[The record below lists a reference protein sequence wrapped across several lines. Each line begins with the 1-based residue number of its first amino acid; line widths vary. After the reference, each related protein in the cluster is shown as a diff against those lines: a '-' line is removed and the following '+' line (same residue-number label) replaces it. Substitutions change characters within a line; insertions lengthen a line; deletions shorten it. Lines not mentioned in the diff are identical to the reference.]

1 MTQETLELATQLSE
15 LKKSYELKLDLL
27 SYENSKVAIS
37 FVPPWKEDRF
47 YDREEFT
54 IFNND
59 KELVKL
65 VKDYL
70 KNKISNIQKQ
80 IDEL

>member
-27 SYENSKVAIS
+27 SEEDSEVAIS
-37 FVPPWKEDRF
+37 YIPLWKKDKF
-47 YDREEFT
+47 YDREEYL
-54 IFNND
+54 ILHND
-59 KELVKL
+59 NEIVKI
-65 VKDYL
+65 VKNYL
-70 KNKISNIQKQ
+70 RNKISNIQKQ

>member
-27 SYENSKVAIS
+27 SYGDSKVAIAYIP
-37 FVPPWKEDRF
+37 FFNKDK
-47 YDREEFT
+47 YLNREEFS
-54 IFNND
+54 IIHND
-59 KELVKL
+59 KELIEIVKN
-65 VKDYL
+65 YL
-70 KNKISNIQKQ
+70 KKKIDNIQKQ

>member
-15 LKKSYELKLDLL
+15 LKKSYELKLSLL
-27 SYENSKVAIS
+27 SYEDSNVAIS
-37 FVPPWKEDRF
+37 YIPFFNKDK
-47 YDREEFT
+47 YLNREEFS
-54 IFNND
+54 IIYND
-59 KELVKL
+59 KEIIEI

>member
-27 SYENSKVAIS
+27 SYENSNVAIS
-37 FVPPWKEDRF
+37 FVPSWKEDRF
-47 YDREEFT
+47 YDREEFS
-54 IFNND
+54 IIHND
-59 KELVKL
+59 KELIEIVKN
-65 VKDYL
+65 YL
-70 KNKISNIQKQ
+70 RNKIANIQKQ

>member
-1 MTQETLELATQLSE
+1 MTQETLELATQLLE

-27 SYENSKVAIS
+27 SDENSKVAIS
-37 FVPPWKEDRF
+37 FVPFWKKDRI

-54 IFNND
+54 IFHDD
-59 KELVKL
+59 KELVNL

-70 KNKISNIQKQ
+70 KKKISNIQKQ

>member
-27 SYENSKVAIS
+27 SYEKSKVAIS
-37 FVPPWKEDRF
+37 FVPSWKEDKYF
-47 YDREEFT
+47 DREEYS

-59 KELVKL
+59 SEIVKI

-70 KNKISNIQKQ
+70 EKKIANIQKQ

>member
-27 SYENSKVAIS
+27 SYEDSKVAIAYIP
-37 FVPPWKEDRF
+37 FFNKDKYF
-47 YDREEFT
+47 DREEFS
-54 IFNND
+54 IIHND
-59 KELVKL
+59 KELIEIVKN
-65 VKDYL
+65 YL
-70 KNKISNIQKQ
+70 RNKIVNIQKQ